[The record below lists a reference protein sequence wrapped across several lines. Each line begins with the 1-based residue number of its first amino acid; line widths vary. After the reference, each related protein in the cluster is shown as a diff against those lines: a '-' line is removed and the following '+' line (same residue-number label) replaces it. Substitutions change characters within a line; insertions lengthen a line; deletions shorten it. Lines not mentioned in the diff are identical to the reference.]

1 MGATIARCRLTRC
14 FSGGRGAS
22 YGQGSKVES
31 LIQLIDDI
39 TIWEARQVI
48 ILATLLLPNL
58 LLLLCVSDVAVNLIR
73 QGQVREGSRRSP
85 SPVG

>member
-1 MGATIARCRLTRC
+1 MDVV
-14 FSGGRGAS
+14 S

-31 LIQLIDDI
+31 LIKLIDDI